1 MNQDT
6 LNSILIATTVGL
18 LVHAIVQH
26 RKLNCV
32 TKTLGFLL
40 INPCETL
47 SQAQDLARNLG
58 LIDEPDA

>member
-1 MNQDT
+1 MSQDT

-18 LVHAIVQH
+18 LIHAIVQH

-32 TKTLGFLL
+32 TMTLGYLL
-40 INPCETL
+40 TNPGETL
-47 SQAQDLARNLG
+47 AQAQKTARNLG